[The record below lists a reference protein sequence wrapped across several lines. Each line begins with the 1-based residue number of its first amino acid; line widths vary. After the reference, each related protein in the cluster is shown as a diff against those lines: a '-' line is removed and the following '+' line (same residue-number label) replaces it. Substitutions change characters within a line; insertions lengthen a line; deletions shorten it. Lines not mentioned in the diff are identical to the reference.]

1 MPLGIS
7 LGMPVPALIGVWPA
21 VNGYFFIPNYA
32 TLIAG
37 VAFDRTGTTKIG
49 KYVLN
54 HSYMRPGLINVSVS
68 VIMATVIGKMLLS

>member
-7 LGMPVPALIGVWPA
+7 LGIPAVTLIGVWPA

-37 VAFDRTGTTKIG
+37 VGFDSTGTTKIG
-49 KYVLN
+49 RFVFN
-54 HSYMRPGLINVSVS
+54 HSYMIPGLIATSVG
-68 VIMATVIGKMLLS
+68 VVFALMFAKIIL